1 MRTLLA
7 RLNQIKPAPWVA
19 WLVLSTV
26 LFLAGSGSFALA
38 GAHHAAQ
45 LGVMGALVA
54 MAMVVTFGR

>member
-1 MRTLLA
+1 
-7 RLNQIKPAPWVA
+7 VA